1 MADTFRRNA
10 EVYLERASVI
20 RDVLRDGL
28 PDGGDGEE
36 DASAH

>member
-10 EVYLERASVI
+10 EVYRERAEVI

-28 PDGGDGEE
+28 PDGGDGEV
-36 DASAH
+36 AVSGH